1 MFQPHTAIDA
11 GAFKGCTGL
20 KQIRLPMDCTIN
32 DTAFDDTAMYGRS
45 ALLVIFAEE
54 GGTTQQ
60 WAKDHHVCFVEYDR

>member
-20 KQIRLPMDCTIN
+20 KQIRLPKDCTIN

-60 WAKDHHVCFVEYDR
+60 WAEGKGIFFVEFDD